1 MTILTH
7 PGVKTPTLGDIEF
20 TILVEGFLVYQ
31 ISFSFRC
38 AEVEKKI
45 LEKLSNFSIFGPAP
59 WAPVKH
65 ES

>member
-20 TILVEGFLVYQ
+20 TILVEGFLVYKF
-31 ISFSFRC
+31 SFSFRC

-45 LEKLSNFSIFGPAP
+45 LDCQILAFLALPLGPL
-59 WAPVKH
+59 
-65 ES
+65 